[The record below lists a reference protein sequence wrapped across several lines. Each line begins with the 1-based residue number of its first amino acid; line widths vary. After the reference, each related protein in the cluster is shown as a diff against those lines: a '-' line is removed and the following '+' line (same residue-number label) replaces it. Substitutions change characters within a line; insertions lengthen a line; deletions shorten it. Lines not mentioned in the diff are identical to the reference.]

1 MYQGPVN
8 PVGCGQP
15 SLDEELQD
23 CLRPRSEATR
33 VGDDANVGRGHGG
46 HHQANGNPFQVN
58 SDDGDDEQDDD
69 VENGDYD
76 GNSEVN
82 GSVVI
87 PRWGSV

>member
-15 SLDEELQD
+15 GLDEELQD

-69 VENGDYD
+69 VDVDVDADYD
-76 GNSEVN
+76 GTVKSN

-87 PRWGSV
+87 P